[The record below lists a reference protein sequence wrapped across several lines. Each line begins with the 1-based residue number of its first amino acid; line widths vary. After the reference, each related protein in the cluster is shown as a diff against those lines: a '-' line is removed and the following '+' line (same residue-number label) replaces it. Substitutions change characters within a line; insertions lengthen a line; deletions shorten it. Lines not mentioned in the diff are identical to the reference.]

1 MKSLRTF
8 TLIAL
13 AALLP
18 LRGIWGQARDVTG
31 LRNYTLPNGME
42 VFILENHTVP
52 LARIQITFRTGAM
65 SQTPRTAGLFHLYEH
80 MLFKGNQAH
89 PTQTDLQ
96 AAMKDL
102 GVGDWN
108 GGTGQESVSYYFTVP
123 SEKMDRGIAF
133 WADAVRAPLLDE
145 NELATEKDV
154 VVNEIRGYIS
164 DPDGIYGAA
173 VEKAMF
179 WQYPWRKDVGGSE
192 ALIRSATPQLMRDIR
207 DTWYVPNNAAL
218 FVGGDVDPAAVQ
230 AAVQG
235 CFGDWKRGKDPWAS
249 PPPAHP
255 APRAD
260 ASLVYANEQMYAGVA
275 SVDLQFRGPDVTR
288 EPEATY
294 AADVLLKLLDDP
306 NGRFKSDIFAK
317 VPGLY
322 KKEYIQVSYPTQRDG
337 GVVSLSTYMIISAR
351 QDTFARVAALKKAF
365 AEEMALICSTPDY
378 FTANAF
384 TVLKAQLADERI
396 WERETADGFIGTL
409 SFWWTAAGT
418 GYYQG
423 YGDALRRVAQPDL
436 VRFLNTYVI
445 ARPGVLSVQM
455 NPQDFQKEKASAI
468 KQGWSVITKDNAYW
482 WADTT
487 TGGAQ

>member
-1 MKSLRTF
+1 MKFLKILSMIT
-8 TLIAL
+8 L

-18 LRGIWGQARDVTG
+18 LSGVAAQARDVTG
-31 LRNYTLPNGME
+31 LQHYALPNGME
-42 VFILENHTVP
+42 VFVLENHTVP
-52 LARIQITFRTGAM
+52 LARIQITFRAGAM
-65 SQTPRTAGLFHLYEH
+65 SQTPQTAGLFHLYEH
-80 MLFKGNQAH
+80 MLFKGNKAR

-123 SEKMDRGIAF
+123 SEKMDRGMAF
-133 WADAVRAPLLDE
+133 WADAVRTPLLDE
-145 NELATEKDV
+145 KELATEKDV

-164 DPDGIYGAA
+164 DPDGIYASA
-173 VEKAMF
+173 MEKAMF
-179 WQYPWRKDVGGSE
+179 WQFPWRKDVGGSE
-192 ALIRSATPQLMRDIR
+192 TLIRSATPQLMRDIR

-230 AAVQG
+230 AAVQKY
-235 CFGDWKRGKDPWAS
+235 FGDWKRAKDPWAS

-255 APRAD
+255 GPRAD
-260 ASLVYANEQMYAGVA
+260 SSLVYANEQMYAGVA
-275 SVDLQFRGPDVTR
+275 AVDLRFRGPDVTR
-288 EPEATY
+288 EPDATY

-337 GVVSLSTYMIISAR
+337 GVLSLSTYMIIAPR

-365 AEEMALICSTPDY
+365 AEEMALICSTPGF
-378 FTANAF
+378 FTDGDFA
-384 TVLKAQLADERI
+384 VLKTQLADERI
-396 WERETADGFIGTL
+396 WETVDGFIGAL

-418 GYYQG
+418 DYYQG
-423 YGDALRRVAQPDL
+423 YGDALRRVTQPDL
-436 VRFLNTYVI
+436 VTFLNTYVT
-445 ARPGVLSVQM
+445 ARPSVLSVQM
-455 NPQDFQKEKASAI
+455 NPQDFQKEKSSAM

-482 WADTT
+482 WAGSA